1 MFAIFETGGKQYKVQ
16 KNDIIYVEKLEKNEG
31 EVAKFDNVLMVVGK
45 FGAPFIKGASVT
57 CKVEKQGKQKKNN
70 IIKHKRYSRM
80 LKRKG
85 HRQAYTKLS
94 VVSID
99 AK

>member
-16 KNDIIYVEKLEKNEG
+16 KDDVIYVEKLDKNEG
-31 EVAKFDNVLMVVGK
+31 EVANFNNVLMIDNKVGT
-45 FGAPFIKGASVT
+45 PYIKGASVT
-57 CKVEKQGKQKKNN
+57 CKIEKQGKQKKIN

-85 HRQAYTKLS
+85 HRQAYTKMS
-94 VVSID
+94 VVSIN